1 MSKLNR
7 NQIEATLRNKIASQ
21 YIERVKALNVIID
34 EYKTKNAELYK
45 SNYHLREENENLK
58 DKINQYEDWIN
69 RLQDFCNMNEHDREI
84 HIQELREKTK
94 LNELMKSI
102 GFYKT
107 INNIM
112 SLL

>member
-1 MSKLNR
+1 MSKINK
-7 NQIEATLRNKIASQ
+7 NQIEANLRNKIATQ
-21 YIERVKALNVIID
+21 YTEKVKALNKIID
-34 EYKTKNAELYK
+34 EYKTTTAKLYK
-45 SNYHLREENENLK
+45 SNYHLKRENEELK

-94 LNELMKSI
+94 LNGLMKSI
-102 GFYKT
+102 EFYKT
-107 INNIM
+107 INGIM

>member
-21 YIERVKALNVIID
+21 YTERIKSFCMIID
-34 EYKTKNAELYK
+34 EYKAQNDKLYK
-45 SNYHLREENENLK
+45 SNYYLKQENEELK

-94 LNELMKSI
+94 LNELMKSV

-107 INNIM
+107 INHIM